1 MKKRVLCLAVA
12 LTLVIGLLA
21 ACGSKENNPPQ
32 ETPTTATEPT
42 AEATKEATK
51 EATTEVATED
61 KQSSY
66 VSKDPSAVKGDL
78 TEWYWNQPV
87 SEYLMKTVREKFPNL
102 NYNVIV
108 VPHADYMTKLQSAI
122 AAGSEVPDIILG
134 EIAFRGKIF
143 DMNILEDLEGAPYN
157 FDRSDIF
164 DYASGSLLVDSNN
177 RLVGL
182 DQQMA
187 PAGFAYRRDLT
198 LKYLGTDDPEKVY
211 EYISTWDKLVET
223 GKKVQ
228 ADSNGTVFMMAGLH
242 DLIKC
247 MRMQNATEWVSGNEV
262 DLNKRIRT
270 TIENGLKVY
279 QSGVIGQYEEGTPA
293 WNASFAK
300 GDIMFYNCASWA
312 PRSQMHGNDKDEG
325 TGRWGLTK
333 APEKGFTLGGTS
345 MSIYKG
351 SKNKEAAWEYLKY
364 IYLSKEGA
372 DKVYLD
378 WGYIPNCKSYYADKD
393 CIIYKQPGRYDE
405 FFGGQNLAQYYV
417 DVITPSVVG
426 QRQTTYDTVL
436 ESTWNKVIPQVLQK
450 PNMTADEFYNLVKSE
465 FEINAIDA
473 VIK

>member
-1 MKKRVLCLAVA
+1 MNKRVLCLAIA
-12 LTLVIGLLA
+12 LTLVIGLMA
-21 ACGSKENNPPQ
+21 ACGSTENNPPQ
-32 ETPTTATEPT
+32 KTPTTSTEPT
-42 AEATKEATK
+42 AA
-51 EATTEVATED
+51 ATTAKTTEE
-61 KQSSY
+61 STG
-66 VSKDPSAVKGDL
+66 SKEIGIYDSADPLAVTGDL

-87 SEYLMKTVREKFPNL
+87 SEYLMKTVKEKFPNL

-108 VPHADYMTKLQSAI
+108 VPHPDYMTKLQSAI

-143 DMNILEDLEGAPYN
+143 DMNILENLEAAPYN

-164 DYASGSLLVDSNN
+164 DYASSSLLVDSNN
-177 RLVGL
+177 NLVGL

-187 PAGFAYRRDLT
+187 PAGFGFRRDLT

-211 EYISTWDKLVET
+211 EYISTWDKLIET

-242 DLIKC
+242 DVIKC
-247 MRMQNATEWVSGNEV
+247 MRMQNATEWVTGNEV
-262 DLNKRIRT
+262 DLTKRIKS
-270 TIENGLKVY
+270 TIENGMKVY
-279 QSGVIGQYEEGTPA
+279 QSGVIAQYEEGTPA
-293 WNASFAK
+293 WNASMAK
-300 GDIMFYNCASWA
+300 GDVMFYNCASWA

-364 IYLSKEGA
+364 IYLNKEGA
-372 DKVYLD
+372 DKVYTD
-378 WGYIPNCKSYYADKD
+378 WGYIPNTKSYYADED
-393 CIIYKQPGRYDE
+393 CIIYKKPGRYDE

-417 DVITPSVVG
+417 NEIAPSVVG

-436 ESTWNKVIPQVLQK
+436 ESTWNKVIPQVLQNPK
-450 PNMTADEFYNLVKSE
+450 MTTDEFFNKVKAE
-465 FEINAIDA
+465 FELNAIDA